1 MGTTA
6 VICEDDRTFW
16 DDLAGQAAEAACGR
30 LGHVWVEVT
39 DLDWDERT
47 GSDLFQCKRCG
58 IDMCKV
64 FGHSWAP
71 DGVLKENHRD
81 QTYVCERC
89 DTKTDFYCEVI
100 KRHLTHGKFTSCEFP
115 GHENGCTIKTNHC
128 MWCGKLM
135 EQRQGDVSTPHAAYD
150 G

>member
-1 MGTTA
+1 MSTA
-6 VICEDDRTFW
+6 TIIDEDDRTFW

-47 GSDLFQCKRCG
+47 GSDLFQCKRCC
-58 IDMCKV
+58 IDMCEV
-64 FGHSWAP
+64 FGHSWVP
-71 DGVLKENHRD
+71 DGGLKENHRD

-89 DTKTDFYCEVI
+89 DSKTDFYCETI
-100 KRHLTHGKFTSCEFP
+100 KRHLTQTRVAPCEFP
-115 GHENGCTIKTNHC
+115 GHENGCTTNTNHC

-135 EQRQGDVSTPHAAYD
+135 QQSAEDISSPLSTND